1 MIESLI
7 PLPPIYSLLNEYLT
21 KSIHL
26 VICEDLIRIFLE
38 DSPKSNQASL
48 SDWMVAVGQGNDVI
62 RKAYKNPRHQRRGAE
77 VSFSGVT
84 AWDPSEHT
92 ANHSRAGKLQTSA
105 KDTLILPMV
114 SRFPLVVC
122 SYGCQGDFPFS
133 FFPDV

>member
-48 SDWMVAVGQGNDVI
+48 SDWIVAVGQGEDVI
-62 RKAYKNPRHQRRGAE
+62 KKGYKNLRNQRRSAE
-77 VSFSGVT
+77 TSFSGF
-84 AWDPSEHT
+84 A
-92 ANHSRAGKLQTSA
+92 ACLLQATGGFRTRS
-105 KDTLILPMV
+105 DL
-114 SRFPLVVC
+114 
-122 SYGCQGDFPFS
+122 
-133 FFPDV
+133 

>member
-48 SDWMVAVGQGNDVI
+48 SDWMVAVGHFC
-62 RKAYKNPRHQRRGAE
+62 P
-77 VSFSGVT
+77 
-84 AWDPSEHT
+84 HT
-92 ANHSRAGKLQTSA
+92 
-105 KDTLILPMV
+105 IPCP
-114 SRFPLVVC
+114 PLLFITVAAV
-122 SYGCQGDFPFS
+122 
-133 FFPDV
+133 

>member
-1 MIESLI
+1 MIESLS
-7 PLPPIYSLLNEYLT
+7 LPPPYSLLNEYLI
-21 KSIHL
+21 KSTHL

-48 SDWMVAVGQGNDVI
+48 SDWMVTVGQGNDVI
-62 RKAYKNPRHQRRGAE
+62 RKAYKNLRHQRRGAE

-84 AWDPSEHT
+84 AWDLSEHT
-92 ANHSRAGKLQTSA
+92 VNHSRAGKLQTSA
-105 KDTLILPMV
+105 KDTLILSMV